1 MIRTH
6 NLTYQYPG
14 SAPISFPDIN
24 VEAGQ
29 TLLVCGESGCG
40 KTTLLHLLAGL
51 RRPMAGEV
59 LMNGETI
66 SAFAPAKIDQFRGK
80 YVGIIYQQSYF
91 IESLSILDNLLISP
105 YSASRSKAKVIAK
118 RFNIDDLLL
127 RYPHQVSVGQ
137 QQRASIA
144 RAVMN
149 KPKLLLA
156 DEPTSALDNK
166 NCSLVIDLLLE
177 EALAQDA
184 ALIIVTHD
192 DRLRTKISDSVD
204 LKPLVNIKN
213 QGNA

>member
-1 MIRTH
+1 MITTT

-14 SAPISFPDIN
+14 SPPISFPDIT
-24 VEAGQ
+24 VEAGHA
-29 TLLVCGESGCG
+29 LLVCGESGCG

-51 RRPMAGEV
+51 RQPTTGKVIVDGE
-59 LMNGETI
+59 NI
-66 SAFAPAKIDQFRGK
+66 SDFTVARIDQFRGK
-80 YVGIIYQQSYF
+80 HIGIVYQQSYF
-91 IESLSILDNLLISP
+91 IESLSVLDNLLLSP
-105 YSASRSKAKVIAK
+105 YSESWSKLKGIAK
-118 RFNIDDLLL
+118 RFNISELLP
-127 RYPHQVSVGQ
+127 RYPHQLSVGQ

-166 NCSLVIDLLLE
+166 SCGLVIDLLLE

-192 DRLRTKISDSVD
+192 DRLRAEINNSIELS
-204 LKPLVNIKN
+204 PLVTKN